1 MLLKNKRNMAKLSVN
16 VNKIATIRNARGG
29 NVPNVVQVAI
39 DCERFGAEG
48 ITIHPRPDER
58 HITTKDVYDL
68 KKVVTTE
75 YNIEG
80 YPDDRFM
87 RLIQETRPTQATLV
101 PDGPDV
107 LTSNAGWDT
116 VKHKE
121 RLTKI
126 CKQLSDWGVRT
137 SIFVDTDPINI
148 EGAKSIGVD
157 RIELYTGPYAVNYP
171 KDRDAA
177 IKECVTAA
185 QLANKLGLGI
195 NAGHDLSLNNLA
207 FFNQSIPE
215 LKEVSIGH
223 ALIADALYLGLET
236 TIKKYLELLK

>member
-1 MLLKNKRNMAKLSVN
+1 MAKLSVN

-29 NVPNVVQVAI
+29 DVPNVVQVAK

-68 KKVVTTE
+68 DKVVTTE

-80 YPDDRFM
+80 YPDERFM
-87 RLIQETRPTQATLV
+87 KLIEETRPAQATLV

-126 CKQLSDWGVRT
+126 CKQLSEWGVRS
-137 SIFVDTDPINI
+137 SIFVDTDPKNI
-148 EGAKSIGVD
+148 AGAKEVGVD
-157 RIELYTGPYAVNYP
+157 RIELYTGPYADDYE

-177 IKECVTAA
+177 IKDYVTAA
-185 QLANKLGLGI
+185 KIASELGLGI
-195 NAGHDLSLNNLA
+195 NAGHDLSLDNLA
-207 FFNQSIPE
+207 FFKQSIPNLE
-215 LKEVSIGH
+215 EVSIGH